1 MESFIQ
7 IIVSGLLLG
16 SMYAV
21 SAVGLSL
28 LWGALGM
35 LNMAHGALLTVG
47 AYACYAAIISA
58 GLPNG
63 LGLPIAMLASFLFGL
78 LMYYAVV
85 RWMYRRPGFETNIIL
100 ATIGLAMVF
109 ENVVLKLFGAYPVA
123 QPFGV
128 DRSLGFSIGTV
139 FVPWQNLVIIAVSAI
154 LMIAIATVLKATRM
168 GRAIRATA
176 QSREAAQLMGV
187 PVGRVFAQV
196 MGLSGIVA
204 AVSGVMIS
212 SITTLAP
219 TMGYDPMM
227 KAFIVC
233 VVGGLGNV
241 PGAFIAAFLLGL
253 IEAGVQFGAGTRFGY
268 PALLVLVI
276 IALLWRPYG
285 VFGRRAVTRV

>member
-7 IIVSGLLLG
+7 IVVSGLLLG
-16 SMYAV
+16 AMYAV

-28 LWGALGM
+28 VWGALGM
-35 LNMAHGALLTVG
+35 LNMAHGALLTIG
-47 AYACYAAIISA
+47 AYLCYSVIIEA

-63 LGLPIAMLASFLFGL
+63 LGLPLAMLGSCL
-78 LMYYAVV
+78 LGVAMYYAVV
-85 RWMYRRPGFETNIIL
+85 HWMYRKPGFETNVIL

-109 ENVVLKLFGAYPVA
+109 ENLVLKTYGAYPVS

-128 DRSLGFSIGTV
+128 DRTQGFQISTV
-139 FVPWQNLVIIAVSAI
+139 FVPWQNVVIIAVSVI
-154 LMIAIATVLKATRM
+154 LMAAIALILRRTRM

-176 QSREAAQLMGV
+176 QNREAALLMGV

-196 MGLSGIVA
+196 MALGGLVA
-204 AVSGVMIS
+204 AVSGVTIS

-241 PGAFIAAFLLGL
+241 PGAFIAAFMLGL
-253 IEAGVQFGAGTRFGY
+253 IEAAVQFGAGTRFGY
-268 PALLVLVI
+268 PVLLVLVI

-285 VFGRRAVTRV
+285 VFGRRVVTRV

>member
-1 MESFIQ
+1 MESFVQ
-7 IIVSGLLLG
+7 IVVSGLLLG

-21 SAVGLSL
+21 SAIGLSL
-28 LWGALGM
+28 IWGALGM
-35 LNMAHGALLTVG
+35 LNMAHGALLTIG
-47 AYACYAAIISA
+47 AYVCYAAIVNA

-63 LGLPIAMLASFLFGL
+63 LGLPVAMAASFLFGL
-78 LMYYAVV
+78 VIYYGVV
-85 RWMYRRPGFETNIIL
+85 RWMYQRPGFETNVIL

-109 ENVVLKLFGAYPVA
+109 ENVVLKVFGAYPVA
-123 QPFGV
+123 QPFGI
-128 DRSLGFSIGTV
+128 DRSVGFEIAHV
-139 FVPWQNLVIIAVSAI
+139 FVPWQNLVIIAVSAL
-154 LMIAIATVLKATRM
+154 LMIVVAAILQRTRM

-176 QSREAAQLMGV
+176 QSRDAAQLMGV

-196 MGLSGIVA
+196 LGLGGIVA

-233 VVGGLGNV
+233 VVGGLGSV
-241 PGAFIAAFLLGL
+241 PGSFVAALVLGL
-253 IEAGVQFGAGTRFGY
+253 IEAAVQFGAGTRFGY
-268 PALLVLVI
+268 PVLLVLVI

-285 VFGRRAVTRV
+285 VFGRRVVTRV

>member
-1 MESFIQ
+1 MESFVQ

-16 SMYAV
+16 AMYAV

-28 LWGALGM
+28 IWGALGM
-35 LNMAHGALLTVG
+35 LNMAHGALLTIG
-47 AYACYAAIISA
+47 AYLCYTVIVEA

-63 LGLPIAMLASFLFGL
+63 LGLPLAMVASGL
-78 LMYYAVV
+78 LGVVMYGAVV
-85 RWMYRRPGFETNIIL
+85 HWMYRRPGFETNVIL

-109 ENVVLKLFGAYPVA
+109 ENVVLKIFGAYPVS

-128 DRSLGFSIGTV
+128 DRSQGFTISTV
-139 FVPWQNLVIIAVSAI
+139 FVPWQNVVIIAVSAV
-154 LMIAIATVLKATRM
+154 LMVAIAAVLRGTRM
-168 GRAIRATA
+168 GRAIRAVA
-176 QSREAAQLMGV
+176 QNREAALLMGV
-187 PVGRVFAQV
+187 PVPVVFAQV
-196 MGLSGIVA
+196 MALGGVVA

-241 PGAFIAAFLLGL
+241 TGAFIAAFLLGL

>member
-7 IIVSGLLLG
+7 IVVSGLLLG

-28 LWGALGM
+28 VWGALGM

-47 AYACYAAIISA
+47 AYACYAAIVNL

-63 LGLPIAMLASFLFGL
+63 LGLPVAMVASFLFGL
-78 LMYYAVV
+78 LIYYAVV

-109 ENVVLKLFGAYPVA
+109 ENVILKLFGAYPVA

-128 DRSLGFSIGTV
+128 DRTFGFEIGTV

-154 LMIAIATVLKATRM
+154 LMIAIAAVLKGTRM

-233 VVGGLGNV
+233 VVGGLGHV
-241 PGAFIAAFLLGL
+241 PGAFIAAFVLGL

-285 VFGRRAVTRV
+285 VFGRRAITRV

>member
-1 MESFIQ
+1 MESFVQ

-16 SMYAV
+16 AMYAV

-28 LWGALGM
+28 IWGALGM
-35 LNMAHGALLTVG
+35 LNMAHGALLTIG
-47 AYACYAAIISA
+47 AYLCYYFIVKL

-63 LGLPIAMLASFLFGL
+63 LGLPLAMLASGLFGG
-78 LMYYAVV
+78 LMYVAVV
-85 RWMYRRPGFETNIIL
+85 HWMYRRPGFETNVIL

-109 ENVVLKLFGAYPVA
+109 ENVVLKIFGAYPVS

-128 DRSLGFSIGTV
+128 DRSQGFTISTV
-139 FVPWQNLVIIAVSAI
+139 FVPWQNLVIIAVSAV
-154 LMIAIATVLKATRM
+154 LMVAIAAVLRGTRM
-168 GRAIRATA
+168 GRAIRAVA
-176 QSREAAQLMGV
+176 QNREAALLMGV
-187 PVGRVFAQV
+187 PVPVVFAQV
-196 MGLSGIVA
+196 MALGGVVA

-241 PGAFIAAFLLGL
+241 TGAFIAAFLLGL

>member
-1 MESFIQ
+1 MESFVQ

-16 SMYAV
+16 AMYAV
-21 SAVGLSL
+21 SAIGLSL
-28 LWGALGM
+28 VWGALGM
-35 LNMAHGALLTVG
+35 LNMAHGALLTIG
-47 AYACYAAIISA
+47 AYACYAAIVNA

-63 LGLPIAMLASFLFGL
+63 LGLPIAMAASFLFGL
-78 LMYYAVV
+78 LMYYVVV
-85 RWMYRRPGFETNIIL
+85 RWMYRRAGFETNIIL

-109 ENVVLKLFGAYPVA
+109 ENAVLKIFGAYPVA

-128 DRSLGFSIGTV
+128 DRSIGFEIGTV
-139 FVPWQNLVIIAVSAI
+139 FVPWQNIVIIAVSAV
-154 LMIAIATVLKATRM
+154 LMVVIAFALKATRM

-176 QSREAAQLMGV
+176 QSRDAAQLMGV

-241 PGAFIAAFLLGL
+241 PGAFIAALLLGL
-253 IEAGVQFGAGTRFGY
+253 IEAAIGFGFGTRFGY

>member
-1 MESFIQ
+1 MESVIQ
-7 IIVSGLLLG
+7 VIVSGLLLG
-16 SMYAV
+16 AMYAV

-28 LWGALGM
+28 IWGALGM
-35 LNMAHGALLTVG
+35 LNMAHGSLLTIG
-47 AYACYAAIISA
+47 AYLCYSAIVQA

-63 LGLPIAMLASFLFGL
+63 LGLPIAMIASGL
-78 LMYYAVV
+78 LGLVIYFAVV
-85 RWMYRRPGFETNIIL
+85 HWMYRRQGFETNIIL

-109 ENVVLKLFGAYPVA
+109 ENVVLKIYGAYPVA

-128 DRSLGFSIGTV
+128 DRSQGFQISTV
-139 FVPWQNLVIIAVSAI
+139 FVPWQNFVIIAVSAA
-154 LMIAIATVLKATRM
+154 LMIAIALILRATRM

-176 QSREAAQLMGV
+176 QSREAALLMGV
-187 PVGRVFAQV
+187 PVGLVFAQV
-196 MGLSGIVA
+196 MALGGVVA

-219 TMGYDPMM
+219 PMGYDPMM

-253 IEAGVQFGAGTRFGY
+253 IEAIVQFGAGTRFGY

-285 VFGRRAVTRV
+285 VFGRRVVTRV